1 MKTINLLSTYVSI
14 FLLLA
19 PSRSSLL
26 FGVRVLGLWSVLF
39 SDLICGLKGSL
50 GKIHLTGQLNG
61 GSGGGGGGL
70 DSIFRSISSD
80 NDVKVVGI
88 SASESDLLWLMS
100 GGDNR
105 N

>member
-1 MKTINLLSTYVSI
+1 M
-14 FLLLA
+14 
-19 PSRSSLL
+19 
-26 FGVRVLGLWSVLF
+26 LGLWSVLF

-61 GSGGGGGGL
+61 GSGGGGGL

-88 SASESDLLWLMS
+88 SASESDLL
-100 GGDNR
+100 
-105 N
+105 